1 MVARINRSNV
11 NDLLSLL
18 RKVADSEISVK
29 EMFGMIDMHGVLTT
43 EWFAEMSRYHE
54 TCIFRNQLFELAP
67 VLPFELRNALPEH
80 RDVVRL
86 FCHRY
91 RILHQ
96 YELPHVEPYLDD
108 LINLKTVVLNN
119 GKACNFMKIINSPSV
134 ENVVLES
141 ALALDAI
148 SPAKRNLKM
157 IELKGTD
164 LYYADK
170 LLDVARRNPSAM
182 ITGSVEFVG
191 THDAIYYFTGRLNHA
206 PM

>member
-119 GKACNFMKIINSPSV
+119 GRACDFMKIVNAPSV
-134 ENVVLES
+134 ENIVLES

-148 SPAKRNLKM
+148 SPAKTNLKI

-170 LLDVARRNPSAM
+170 LLNIARRNRSA
-182 ITGSVEFVG
+182 IIAGNVEFVG
-191 THDAIYYFTGRLNHA
+191 THDAIYYFTGRLNSA